1 LAWNTGTLATAWLN
15 ILLTRLTDARA
26 ANLDNLDVAGLVA
39 SQADVGA
46 LATSSAVGDIQTAVD
61 AIKALT
67 DLLSVTG
74 DVLDQSYNALL
85 VDPPPTT
92 ISPSSMFGLAGG
104 SVANTLTL
112 LDRFTALR
120 AAYIDLLP
128 GIDTDIDAILAG
140 TGSTNVSIVLGAI
153 EVLAKR
159 ANMIADPRTLEMFA
173 TESKTF
179 SISARDANDE
189 LVDFTGM
196 TLRFVVIDGNTPPTG
211 KFQVEGSGIT
221 IGTTTASIE
230 VTETESANVSNNW
243 HWLLWVIDATNGDQ
257 VLGHG
262 PFEIR
267 PAKQDTE

>member
-1 LAWNTGTLATAWLN
+1 MANEIQFHHSTTSQTLYAMVFNGTSQVWNGSAFVDYDTANLNSYDIPMAELGTASAIYVANFPSGIANGAYSIFVKLRAGETPAESDQRLGVGEHIKGEPARYDIQLLAWNTGTLATAWLN

-26 ANLDNLDVAGLVA
+26 ANLVNLDVAGLVA

-46 LATSSAVGDIQTAVD
+46 LAPSSAVGDIQTAVD

-140 TGSTNVSIVLGAI
+140 DRKS
-153 EVLAKR
+153 
-159 ANMIADPRTLEMFA
+159 
-173 TESKTF
+173 
-179 SISARDANDE
+179 
-189 LVDFTGM
+189 
-196 TLRFVVIDGNTPPTG
+196 VV
-211 KFQVEGSGIT
+211 
-221 IGTTTASIE
+221 
-230 VTETESANVSNNW
+230 
-243 HWLLWVIDATNGDQ
+243 
-257 VLGHG
+257 
-262 PFEIR
+262 
-267 PAKQDTE
+267 